1 MEFKQS
7 ANTFFHWQLAGGWQ
21 RKVWGR
27 PAPAPPHGVPGG
39 GGGAA
44 HHHLAAEPRAGGRGV
59 PRPAAQHQVSPQAAR
74 PPGSGHQ
81 RGGQPLLPPLA
92 AAAGGGR
99 HHHFI
104 RQAHYDA
111 KGRQEQNLRGIK
123 KLQRIVKE
131 EEIVSG
137 KHVVMLL
144 EFSASWKLMW
154 MVTRSQKSYH
164 IRSLTSLCLSTVTG
178 LKNQTKPHSTGEAA
192 QLQKTAQQYFL
203 IKINF
208 NVFQKLCRKK
218 MAIEKFSWARCGSPA
233 TWSCRLCSVVQRKA
247 KLCYVTNNRNYSWVV
262 TILLLYIIAL
272 SENQVKYFEK
282 YWRRRT
288 ILAAH
293 ITKMFLLK
301 LRKQNK
307 YSSLKAM
314 DLVGVRYGTKVQPVQ
329 HSKGYGFALHPS
341 PELCHPYSLTGAFP
355 NITVVW
361 MLCMNRLKY
370 FFCQR

>member
-7 ANTFFHWQLAGGWQ
+7 ADTFFHWQLAGGWQ

-44 HHHLAAEPRAGGRGV
+44 HHHLAAEPRAGGRGL

-81 RGGQPLLPPLA
+81 RQLLRGGQPLLPPLA

-104 RQAHYDA
+104 RQEHYDA

-131 EEIVSG
+131 EEIVIG

-208 NVFQKLCRKK
+208 NVFQKLCRK
-218 MAIEKFSWARCGSPA
+218 W
-233 TWSCRLCSVVQRKA
+233 Q
-247 KLCYVTNNRNYSWVV
+247 
-262 TILLLYIIAL
+262 
-272 SENQVKYFEK
+272 
-282 YWRRRT
+282 
-288 ILAAH
+288 
-293 ITKMFLLK
+293 
-301 LRKQNK
+301 
-307 YSSLKAM
+307 
-314 DLVGVRYGTKVQPVQ
+314 
-329 HSKGYGFALHPS
+329 
-341 PELCHPYSLTGAFP
+341 
-355 NITVVW
+355 
-361 MLCMNRLKY
+361 
-370 FFCQR
+370 